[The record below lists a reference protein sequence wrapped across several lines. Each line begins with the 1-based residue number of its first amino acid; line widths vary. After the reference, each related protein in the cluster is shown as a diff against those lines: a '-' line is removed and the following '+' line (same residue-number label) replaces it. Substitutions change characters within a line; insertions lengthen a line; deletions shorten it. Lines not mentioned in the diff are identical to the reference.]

1 MTPNIQKQERKPAQV
16 TSTTVDLTG
25 LRRKEQKAF
34 EAIIRIHNQRL
45 YRIARAIV
53 RDDMEAEDIVQEAYI
68 KAFTRLEQFQ
78 GEPSK
83 FGAWL
88 ARITTNLAIDRTRK
102 SKRANQLVSSL
113 LDSFKSISG
122 ESSPIPQS
130 NTPSPE
136 RQAAMSEIRQLLEQE
151 IDKLP
156 DGFREVFI
164 FRIVE
169 EMSIEETADLLQIPA
184 ATVKTRLHRA
194 RAKLQVSLK
203 EQLTAA
209 SLTVFPF
216 AGARCDRITAHV
228 LGDLEKRGVILR
240 P

>member
-1 MTPNIQKQERKPAQV
+1 MQQQEASQKQIAATME
-16 TSTTVDLTG
+16 STLSN
-25 LRRKEQKAF
+25 LRSGDEKTF
-34 EAIIRIHNQRL
+34 ETMIQMYNQRL
-45 YRIARAIV
+45 YRIARSIV
-53 RDDMEAEDIVQEAYI
+53 RDDMEAEDIVQESYI
-68 KAFTRLEQFQ
+68 KAFTRLDQFEGGQ
-78 GEPSK
+78 KE
-83 FGAWL
+83 FGSWL

-102 SKRANQLVSSL
+102 SKRANQLVTDL
-113 LDSFKSISG
+113 LDSFKSNFG
-122 ESSPIPQS
+122 ETFTMPAS

-136 RQAAMSEIRQLLEQE
+136 KQVAMSEIKSLLEQE

-169 EMSIEETADLLQIPA
+169 EMTIEETSDILQIPL

-194 RAKLQVSLK
+194 RAKLQASLK

-216 AGARCDRITAHV
+216 AGARCNRITAHV
-228 LGDLEKRGVILR
+228 LSDLKDRGVILQQ
-240 P
+240 